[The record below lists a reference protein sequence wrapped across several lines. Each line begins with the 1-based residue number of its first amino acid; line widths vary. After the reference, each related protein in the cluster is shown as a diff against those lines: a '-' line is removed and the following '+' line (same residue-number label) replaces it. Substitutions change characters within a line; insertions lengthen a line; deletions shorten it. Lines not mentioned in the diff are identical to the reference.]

1 MKICSR
7 WLGAGLPLF
16 CLSAVAN
23 AQLIE
28 DVEVR
33 RDGANAIASI
43 RFVVPIQYRR
53 TFTSRAGNL
62 GQVFYNVLPARD
74 NPSLLAGQRKII
86 SGDGLPQIVIT
97 DETMDS
103 TSLNRKLVISF
114 TAPTRYSNSH

>member
-53 TFTSRAGNL
+53 TVTSRAGDL